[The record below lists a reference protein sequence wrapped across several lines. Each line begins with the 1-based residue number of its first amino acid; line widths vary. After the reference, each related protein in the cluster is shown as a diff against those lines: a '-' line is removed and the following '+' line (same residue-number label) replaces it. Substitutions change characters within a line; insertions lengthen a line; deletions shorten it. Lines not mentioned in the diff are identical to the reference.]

1 MHTHLHVFS
10 TYLFAISLTHSP
22 ILTYITYYVH
32 IFSNETYYG
41 IRWNFTT
48 TASGALVHDPCVE
61 EWQGVTVA
69 VAVAVAVDYS
79 QSVTEECTCRVT
91 GLFLNKRGL
100 AGPLPPTLGNLN
112 ATTVRYMHTYIHTYK
127 HTCIHTYI
135 HTYIHTCMLLLLLMY
150 AVAVTTSIV

>member
-1 MHTHLHVFS
+1 MFLVL
-10 TYLFAISLTHSP
+10 TYSLYHSLTHSP

-48 TASGALVHDPCVE
+48 TASGTLVHDPCVE
-61 EWQGVTVA
+61 EWQGVA
-69 VAVAVAVDYS
+69 VAEAVAEAVNSS
-79 QSVTEECTCRVT
+79 QSVTTVVECRVT

-112 ATTVRYMHTYIHTYK
+112 ATTVRYIHACIHTYIHR
-127 HTCIHTYI
+127 HIHTYI
-135 HTYIHTCMLLLLLMY
+135 HTYTLLLLLMLCCCCNN
-150 AVAVTTSIV
+150 